1 MPTIGVCIS
10 GSGVY
15 DGAEIFET
23 VATLYHLDQAGAKCL
38 TMAPDIQQAHVIN
51 HVTGEEMPG
60 ESRNVLVEAA
70 RIVRGQIKDIAGL
83 GVDDMDGLIF
93 PGGFGAAKNLSTYA
107 FDGANCTVN
116 QEVNRL
122 AREILAAGKP
132 LGAIC
137 IAPAMLAKILEGSG
151 IDTRLTIGSDSK
163 TAQDIET
170 MGTTH
175 VVCNVTEHVTD
186 RENKIVSTP
195 AYMLANRISEA
206 WEGIGGLVKEI
217 LDMAA

>member
-1 MPTIGVCIS
+1 MPTIGVCLS

-15 DGAEIFET
+15 DGAEIFEA
-23 VATLYHLDQAGAKCL
+23 VATLYHLDQAGAEYL
-38 TMAPDIQQAHVIN
+38 AMAPNIQQAHVIN
-51 HVTGEEMPG
+51 HATGEEMPA

-70 RIVRGQIKDIAGL
+70 RIVRGEIKDIADLDAG
-83 GVDDMDGLIF
+83 DMDGLIF

-107 FDGANCTVN
+107 FDGVNCTVN

-163 TAQDIET
+163 TAQDIES

-175 VVCNVTEHVTD
+175 VVCGVTEHVTD

-195 AYMLANRISEA
+195 AYMLANRIGET
-206 WEGIGGLVKEI
+206 WEGIGGLVKEV
-217 LDMAA
+217 LDLAA